1 MKEKKR
7 QSKEEKM
14 NEIMYNGQDEDTG
27 ERWPDSHSQFVY
39 SIIYILMIVLG
50 MTILLSLFVIHN
62 QYKIMAKVAT
72 QWNESTVL
80 RIPDD
85 GESYY
90 IEGNMNW

>member
-7 QSKEEKM
+7 KAKEEKLNGILY
-14 NEIMYNGQDEDTG
+14 NEQDDSIG

-50 MTILLSLFVIHN
+50 MTILMSLYVIHN
-62 QYKIMAKVAT
+62 QYKIMARVAT
-72 QWNESTVL
+72 QWNESTVI

-85 GESYY
+85 GDSYY
-90 IEGNMNW
+90 IDGEIDW